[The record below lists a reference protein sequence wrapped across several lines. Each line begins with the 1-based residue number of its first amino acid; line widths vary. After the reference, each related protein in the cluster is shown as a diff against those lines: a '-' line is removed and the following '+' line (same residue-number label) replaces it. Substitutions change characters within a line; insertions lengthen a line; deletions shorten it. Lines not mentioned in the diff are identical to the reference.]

1 MASDEN
7 TLFTVDT
14 TTKAR
19 KKTRRVF
26 RTRDAA
32 RNFRDTE
39 RAAGREASEPQPA
52 TWGPEQ

>member
-32 RNFRDTE
+32 RDFRDTE
-39 RAAGREASEPQPA
+39 RAAGREAGEPQPA

>member
-14 TTKAR
+14 ETKAR

-26 RTRDAA
+26 RTREAA

-39 RAAGREASEPQPA
+39 RAAGRTAGEPEPA
-52 TWGPEQ
+52 RWGPEQ